1 MERLVRS
8 LRARRVVGS
17 STPLISAMA
26 VTGMGSVGVAE
37 GGDDALFLG
46 GEAGDEVAE
55 DELEGIIALRATA
68 QVGEG
73 VGDGG
78 KGTAADLLGGPG
90 EEEGIAA
97 GLGDEAEAVEF
108 RGGGE
113 GGVVAGDVGEA
124 LEGGGLTELLEFEP
138 SAGGD
143 DEGRLVRRALQ
154 VRGRWPRKAKRLRW
168 SASVWVSRLSRTRRG
183 RVPVR
188 ASMRASMRRRGRS
201 SAGKKVVMR
210 FSA

>member
-8 LRARRVVGS
+8 LRARRVVDS

-46 GEAGDEVAE
+46 GEAGEEVAE

-68 QVGEG
+68 EVGEG

-78 KGTAADLLGGPG
+78 AVAAADLPSGPG
-90 EEEGIAA
+90 EEEGVAA
-97 GLGDEAEAVEF
+97 GLGNKAEAVGLGLG
-108 RGGGE
+108 GGGE
-113 GGVVAGDVGEA
+113 CGVVAGNVGEG
-124 LEGGGLTELLEFEP
+124 LEGGGFIELLEFEP

-143 DEGRLVRRALQ
+143 DEGAAGEQGFAGAREVAEEGEEAALVG
-154 VRGRWPRKAKRLRW
+154 VSEGFEVVEGRGGCGCR
-168 SASVWVSRLSRTRRG
+168 
-183 RVPVR
+183 
-188 ASMRASMRRRGRS
+188 
-201 SAGKKVVMR
+201 
-210 FSA
+210 